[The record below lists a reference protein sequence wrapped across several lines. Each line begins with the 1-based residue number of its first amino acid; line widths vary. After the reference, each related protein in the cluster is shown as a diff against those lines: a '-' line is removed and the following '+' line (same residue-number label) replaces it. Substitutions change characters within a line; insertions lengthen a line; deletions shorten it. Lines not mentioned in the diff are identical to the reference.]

1 MRLIPHGT
9 EFLFKSGLLVKV
21 LEHNTDSG
29 EVNCRVIAPD
39 DRENEY
45 VDFRDTFLTKN
56 AEKLDDRAA
65 QFARNF
71 RAEQKAAAVRK
82 ARGIA

>member
-29 EVNCRVIAPD
+29 EVNCRVIEPD
-39 DRENEY
+39 DQEGEY
-45 VDFRDTFLTKN
+45 VDFMDRFLVN
-56 AEKLDDRAA
+56 NGQKLDEHVA
-65 QFARNF
+65 QFRREL
-71 RAEQKAAAVRK
+71 RADKKASAVRK